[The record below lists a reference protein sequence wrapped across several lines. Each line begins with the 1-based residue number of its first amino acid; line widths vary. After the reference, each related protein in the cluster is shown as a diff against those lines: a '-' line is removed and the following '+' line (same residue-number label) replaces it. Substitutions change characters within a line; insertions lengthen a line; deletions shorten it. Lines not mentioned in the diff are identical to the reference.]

1 MSADR
6 LTDATRRR
14 MLLAA
19 SGLAAL
25 PSTAVW
31 AQRLAGKSVSRA
43 KPGHVAV
50 ELMAEVASVQPGRPF
65 WLGLSMLHDE
75 KWHTYW
81 KNPGDAGIPPT
92 FAWTLPA
99 GLRVGEIEWPHPY
112 RYPVGRLASYGYE
125 GLHLLPVLAF
135 PDRSLKPGTDLTIKL
150 SADWL
155 VCKESC
161 IPEAAELS
169 ISLPVRSEAPA
180 PGPAA
185 ARFADAR
192 SRLPRPVD
200 GASGEARFEVAGRGI
215 DVVLK
220 LPKALNGAGELFFD
234 REDFIEPG
242 VTPQVSAQA
251 GGVRWRSQTTSNGR
265 RLAPQSLRAV
275 WVPERPPAA
284 GPRAVRL
291 EIRLLA
297 QSG

>member
-1 MSADR
+1 MQGAR
-6 LTDATRRR
+6 
-14 MLLAA
+14 
-19 SGLAAL
+19 
-25 PSTAVW
+25 
-31 AQRLAGKSVSRA
+31 AQSPAGKPVSRA
-43 KPGHVAV
+43 KPGYVAV
-50 ELMAEVASVQPGRPF
+50 ELMAEVTSVQPGRPF

-92 FAWTLPA
+92 FSWTLPA

-135 PDRSLKPGTDLTIKL
+135 PDRSLKPGSTLSIKL
-150 SADWL
+150 AADWL

-169 ISLPVRSEAPA
+169 LDLPVRSEPAA
-180 PGPAA
+180 PGPNA
-185 ARFADAR
+185 ARFVDAR
-192 SRLPRPVD
+192 GRLPRPVE
-200 GASGEARFEVAGRGI
+200 GASGEARFDATARGI
-215 DVVLK
+215 EVRLK
-220 LPKALNGAGELFFD
+220 LPPALAGAGELFFD

-242 VTPQVSAQA
+242 VTPQVSADA
-251 GGVRWRSQTTSNGR
+251 GNVRWRSQTTSNGR

-275 WVPERPPAA
+275 WVPARPSAA

-291 EIRLLA
+291 DIRLIA
-297 QSG
+297 PAA

>member
-6 LTDATRRR
+6 LTDAIRRQL
-14 MLLAA
+14 LLATG
-19 SGLAAL
+19 SLAAL
-25 PSTAVW
+25 PVTAAW
-31 AQRLAGKSVSRA
+31 AQNPATKPASRA

-92 FAWTLPA
+92 FSWTLPA

-125 GLHLLPVLAF
+125 GRHLLPVLAF
-135 PDRSLKPGTDLTIKL
+135 PDRSLKPGPTLNIKL

-169 ISLPVRSEAPA
+169 ISLPVRNEAPA
-180 PGPAA
+180 PSPAA

-192 SRLPRPVD
+192 ARLPRPVD
-200 GASGEARFEVAGRGI
+200 GASGEARFEAAGRGI
-215 DVVLK
+215 EVALK
-220 LPKALNGAGELFFD
+220 LPMALAGSGELFFD

-251 GGVRWRSQTTSNGR
+251 GTVRWRSQTTGNGR

-291 EIRLLA
+291 DIRLLA
-297 QSG
+297 QGG